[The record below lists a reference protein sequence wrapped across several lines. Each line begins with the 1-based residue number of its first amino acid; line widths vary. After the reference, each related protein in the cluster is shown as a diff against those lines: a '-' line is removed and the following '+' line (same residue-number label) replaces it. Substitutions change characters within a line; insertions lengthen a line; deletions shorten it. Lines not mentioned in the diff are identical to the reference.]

1 MLGHRVQLF
10 AEAGE
15 LQCVGVTSCS
25 QSWQWGLA
33 SGSPLLFWNV
43 SPSSIISV
51 SMTVT
56 LYTQAWVVCNYPL
69 SYDKVVFV

>member
-33 SGSPLLFWNV
+33 SGSPSLFWNV

-51 SMTVT
+51 SMKVT

-69 SYDKVVFV
+69 SYGKVVFV

>member
-1 MLGHRVQLF
+1 MLGHRVQPL

-43 SPSSIISV
+43 SPSRIISV
-51 SMTVT
+51 SMKVT
-56 LYTQAWVVCNYPL
+56 LYNQAWEVCKL
-69 SYDKVVFV
+69 SIVL